1 MARTCS
7 NLGTQV
13 AASLGMAILRVMP
26 EENLVFAL
34 KQRLAKQVALSNNKN
49 LIRQEITETH
59 LYSMLLHNKVYL
71 LILEML

>member
-13 AASLGMAILRVMP
+13 AASLGMAISRVMH

-34 KQRLAKQVALSNNKN
+34 KQRLAKQAL
-49 LIRQEITETH
+49 L
-59 LYSMLLHNKVYL
+59 
-71 LILEML
+71 